1 MGKGGG
7 GGDWN
12 IFNDINNKNKV
23 KKFKNSAILV
33 KAHVQVAL
41 G

>member
-7 GGDWN
+7 DGDWN
-12 IFNDINNKNKV
+12 TFNDINKNKV